1 MKKNELKIYLNCIL
15 LAFFS
20 PQTHHYYIIKIYFL
34 RYVGPRLSEPLV
46 VTIYVIWNI
55 H

>member
-20 PQTHHYYIIKIYFL
+20 KKLINYIIKIYFL
-34 RYVGPRLSEPLV
+34 HYVGPRLSEPPV
-46 VTIYVIWNI
+46 VLLIYVIWNI